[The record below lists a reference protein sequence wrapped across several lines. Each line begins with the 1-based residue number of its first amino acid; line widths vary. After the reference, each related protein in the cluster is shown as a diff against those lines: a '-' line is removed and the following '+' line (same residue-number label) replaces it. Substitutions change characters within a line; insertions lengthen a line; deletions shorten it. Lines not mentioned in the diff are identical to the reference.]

1 MFEDAEVCPFT
12 AAALSKSVAN
22 LPSQCLID
30 RLQALEDVLPSVIL
44 EQILPLS
51 DAVTLNKFKELLA
64 S

>member
-12 AAALSKSVAN
+12 TASVRKTVAN
-22 LPSQCLID
+22 LLSQCLID
-30 RLQALEDVLPSVIL
+30 WLQALEDVLPSVTL
-44 EQILPLS
+44 ERILPLS